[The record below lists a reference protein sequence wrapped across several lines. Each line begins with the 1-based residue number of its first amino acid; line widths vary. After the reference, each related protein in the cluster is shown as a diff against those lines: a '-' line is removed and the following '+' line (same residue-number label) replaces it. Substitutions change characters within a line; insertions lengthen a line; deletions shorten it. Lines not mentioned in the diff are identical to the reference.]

1 MIELAE
7 AFGESISSS
16 SREPHLPEHATEN
29 PAPAVEFSSVARYVS
44 LFVCLFVC
52 LSNCIFVCQIVCLF
66 VRLYVCLSDCM
77 FVCQVVV
84 AFVRLF
90 VRCQVVRMLFR
101 LFKWV

>member
-44 LFVCLFVC
+44 LFVCLSNCMFVC
-52 LSNCIFVCQIVCLF
+52 LSDCLFVCLSDCLFVCQIVCLF
-66 VRLYVCLSDCM
+66 VRLFVCLSNCM
-77 FVCQVVV
+77 FVCQIVFL
-84 AFVRLF
+84 FVRLL
-90 VRCQVVRMLFR
+90 V
-101 LFKWV
+101 